1 MFVRIL
7 TVRNGSRTYRYLK
20 LVENHTVNGHTVQK
34 TLVNLG
40 NADRWTD
47 ERLEQ
52 AVATLSD
59 FVGLPW
65 SRLEQVRVGQP
76 LQLGPYLALGQIW
89 DELGM
94 DDIIGR
100 ALAGREIEIPVAQYV
115 RAMVFH
121 RLVDPCSKLALHRSM
136 ADRILVPG
144 LEPSDLPLHGYYR
157 SLEYLAGVKRTVE
170 KSLYGRLGNLFNR
183 DVSLVFYDLTSTYF
197 EGRGC
202 SMARHG
208 YSRDHR
214 GDLLQVQVGLLVD
227 GDGVPI
233 GHEVFP
239 GSMRDASTVLQA
251 LRGLEQ
257 DFGVRRCVFVGDD
270 CMSTEDNLR
279 QITERGYEYITSLSL
294 RHSRIG
300 TALLRRLPPLRAFR
314 PVLDNLMVME
324 LEGTSNFSTGE
335 HCRGPSDNVA
345 ATELQGVGDGV
356 RYIASYNP
364 DRAEA
369 NCRARLRRLRE
380 AVDGLRALGERP
392 GRRDVTVRAAE
403 VLKHTR
409 CHRLIILDHD
419 DAGRLIWRLDRDA
432 LRLERA
438 QDGLTILRT
447 NSASMTAEQIAL
459 AYRRLWIVEDAFRHL
474 KDPICLRPIRHWKDP
489 RVLGHIF
496 VCVLAYM
503 LERLLEMRLRQAGV
517 RDSARTALDD
527 LSGLS
532 VVTLDLD
539 GRQVRRRSEISP
551 SQQTYL
557 AAAGV
562 KHVPELW

>member
-1 MFVRIL
+1 
-7 TVRNGSRTYRYLK
+7 
-20 LVENHTVNGHTVQK
+20 
-34 TLVNLG
+34 
-40 NADRWTD
+40 
-47 ERLEQ
+47 
-52 AVATLSD
+52 
-59 FVGLPW
+59 
-65 SRLEQVRVGQP
+65 
-76 LQLGPYLALGQIW
+76 
-89 DELGM
+89 
-94 DDIIGR
+94 
-100 ALAGREIEIPVAQYV
+100 
-115 RAMVFH
+115 
-121 RLVDPCSKLALHRSM
+121 VDPCSKLALHRSM
-136 ADRILVPG
+136 AERMLVPG
-144 LEPSDLPLHGYYR
+144 LDPSDLPLHGYYR
-157 SLEYLAGVKRTVE
+157 SLDYLASVKRTVE
-170 KSLYGRLGNLFNR
+170 KSVFGRLGNLFNR

-300 TALLRRLPPLRAFR
+300 ASLLRRLPPLRTFR

-324 LEGTSNFSTGE
+324 LEGG
-335 HCRGPSDNVA
+335 
-345 ATELQGVGDGV
+345 GDGV

-364 DRAEA
+364 DRAQA
-369 NCRARLRRLRE
+369 NCRHRLRRLRE
-380 AVDGLRALGERP
+380 AMDELRALRERP
-392 GRRDVTVRAAE
+392 GRRDVKVRAAE
-403 VLKHTR
+403 ILKHTR
-409 CHRLIILDHD
+409 CHRLIRLDHD

-459 AYRRLWIVEDAFRHL
+459 AYRRLWIVEDAFRQL

-496 VCVLAYM
+496 ICVLAYM
-503 LERLLEMRLRQAGV
+503 LERLLEIRLRQAGISE
-517 RDSARTALDD
+517 SARTALDD

-539 GRQVRRRSEISP
+539 GRQVRRRSEITP

-562 KHVPELW
+562 KHVPEIW